1 MEEKKELSFEEVNDI
16 RKLIVDAVT
25 NIDSA
30 SGKRLKLSNLDCSKK
45 LLNRIIFDYYKNCE
59 YMPYKYFYNKFER
72 KEITE
77 KLDFD
82 GVDFSDFNCIGFDF
96 GDVKG
101 IGISIN
107 PQTIYKKDLSN
118 AICQGVKFIGLFDGV
133 DISGANF
140 TGSKGAKINPQTIFV
155 KDLERTKC
163 TDVEFI
169 GPFDDAK
176 ISGANFTGSKGAK
189 INPQT
194 IYKKNLRGTRCTDV
208 EFIGPFDRIMISGAD
223 FTGSKGAM
231 IDPQTIYDKNLLRT
245 VCTDVEFTGS
255 FDNVRM
261 NDETLLE
268 GSNARYIDSYERVKE
283 SIKKL
288 IK

>member
-140 TGSKGAKINPQTIFV
+140 TGSKGAKINPQTI
-155 KDLERTKC
+155 
-163 TDVEFI
+163 
-169 GPFDDAK
+169 
-176 ISGANFTGSKGAK
+176 
-189 INPQT
+189 
-194 IYKKNLRGTRCTDV
+194 YKKNLRGTRCTDV

>member
-1 MEEKKELSFEEVNDI
+1 MEGKKELSFEEVNDI
-16 RKLIVDAVT
+16 RKLIVDTAS
-25 NIDSA
+25 NIDSS

-59 YMPYKYFYNKFER
+59 YMLYKYFYNKFER
-72 KEITE
+72 KEIME

-82 GVDFSDFNCIGFDF
+82 GVDFSDFKCIGFDF

-107 PQTIYKKDLSN
+107 PQTIYAKNLSN

-133 DISGANF
+133 NISGANF

-176 ISGANFTGSKGAK
+176 ISGA
-189 INPQT
+189 
-194 IYKKNLRGTRCTDV
+194 
-208 EFIGPFDRIMISGAD
+208 D

-231 IDPQTIYDKNLLRT
+231 IDPQTIYDKNLWGT
-245 VCTDVEFTGS
+245 VCSGVEFTGS
-255 FDNVRM
+255 FDNVKM
-261 NDETLLE
+261 NDETSLD

>member
-1 MEEKKELSFEEVNDI
+1 MKEIIVKRELPSEEVKNI
-16 RKLIVDAVT
+16 RNLIVNTAMD
-25 NIDSA
+25 IDRA
-30 SGKRLKLSNLDCSKK
+30 SGKRLKLSDLDCSKES
-45 LLNRIIFDYYKNCE
+45 LDRIIFDRSI
-59 YMPYKYFYNKFER
+59 YNGKCIFHVLFR
-72 KEITE
+72 LKSRI
-77 KLDFD
+77 DFD
-82 GVDFSDFNCIGFDF
+82 GVSFDGVNISGTDFTGS
-96 GDVKG
+96 KG
-101 IGISIN
+101 VRIN
-107 PQTIYKKDLSN
+107 PQTIYAKNLSN

-133 DISGANF
+133 NISGANF

-176 ISGANFTGSKGAK
+176 ISGA
-189 INPQT
+189 
-194 IYKKNLRGTRCTDV
+194 
-208 EFIGPFDRIMISGAD
+208 D

-231 IDPQTIYDKNLLRT
+231 IDPQTIYDKNLWGT
-245 VCTDVEFTGS
+245 VCSGVEFTGS
-255 FDNVRM
+255 FDNVKM
-261 NDETLLE
+261 NDETSLD